1 MPTMEQILLAVAGK
15 GVERGLEPER
25 EGEVC
30 ILRYAKPT
38 DEREDNLHKQSIRS
52 LVMRIA
58 PDWKIHIPSREDGFG
73 IEVRPK
79 PNVMPKP
86 AAEGAGVIPRIPDTS
101 DTEKISQIV
110 DQLQGIAKEL
120 QALAS

>member
-52 LVMRIA
+52 LVGRIA
-58 PDWKIHIPSREDGFG
+58 PDWIIHITSREDGFG

-86 AAEGAGVIPRIPDTS
+86 PAEGAGVIPRIPDTTDS
-101 DTEKISQIV
+101 EKLRAFAE
-110 DQLQGIAKEL
+110 QLQGIAREL
-120 QALAS
+120 EALV